1 MTLNSVLYENS
12 RPSGIGVLE
21 VVDPE
26 GEARLFVPLRKSH
39 LSGEFQGPL
48 GSLSLEQ
55 EFGFA
60 KEELDRTIEAIY
72 RFPLPGDAAVKK
84 VTATIGDQV
93 IETFIKERESAK
105 DEYSRVFQEGRS
117 GALLTRESADVFTL
131 RITGISPGTDVRV
144 VTEFVLLARTER
156 KGWSLRFPL
165 TIGPR
170 FLRSDEDHPGIHGQP
185 LLPSIDPHHRFSLE
199 LSLYQAGLVKSP
211 SHSIESIEEEGVTRI
226 RLQDGP
232 IIPDRDLV
240 LFWKPRTSIRDCH
253 ITTWVEGDDGSD
265 DEFFI
270 ALVAPPE
277 IPAVPAIP
285 REIILILDHSGSMSG
300 EKWACVQ
307 KAASSFL
314 TTLRPED
321 SFNVCLFNHET
332 AWYNANGTRLEH
344 SSDDINPISVA
355 AMPAHVERVKRFIL
369 KTEADGTTNL
379 GIALE
384 QGLSSPKDVTERS
397 RHILLFTDGQ
407 VSDDA
412 RIVRVV
418 EHESKSPDRRRISVV
433 CIDTAPNTYLAGEI
447 ARLSGGNARF
457 VSTRGN
463 VSDLHGSLEEILFSW
478 QQPVYLN
485 ARLHVNRDWIE
496 AHSRISMESD
506 DGSASVDIGDVT
518 AGMPIFVA
526 GRMPKKTEKPVFT
539 LRTADGEEI
548 AASSPQ
554 SVALSSQGS
563 AKTLFGAGR
572 IQVLEHLLHANYPEG
587 DLIYRLSR
595 MHYDPP
601 RIFEI
606 DVVFSENRRLKVRR
620 YIRKILLEESLR
632 FGIPSTGTAFV
643 GVSHK
648 AGEKVSASVLVP
660 NALPAGWSDGFQ
672 VQECNGE
679 FAITM
684 QPDSTRKPR
693 IRARQLT
700 SGGNLLEWVGV
711 GGIAMPKDSPEPF
724 EGPGVG
730 MRSILN
736 ESLKSTEILP
746 PKGGAA
752 PSLEPLPVFR
762 HRKYRTETIR
772 FTPGKEGSTVIFD
785 SEQMLKDAAYLCGIS
800 LENPGETCDKD
811 TIIQVLLR
819 GESEPRYKIR
829 VLDLCPGGIYP
840 IDIWLDKNSRV
851 FILWNDPS
859 GTWSGKEV
867 KIHLHYMKKGEMVVA

>member
-1 MTLNSVLYENS
+1 MTLNTVLYENS
-12 RPSGIGVLE
+12 RPSGIGILE
-21 VVDPE
+21 VVNTE

-55 EFGFA
+55 EFGFS
-60 KEELDRTIEAIY
+60 KEELDRTIEAVY

-93 IETFIKERESAK
+93 IETFLKERESAK
-105 DEYSRVFQEGRS
+105 EEYNQAFSEGRS

-131 RITGISPGTDVRV
+131 RITGISPGTDIRV
-144 VTEFVLLARTER
+144 VTEFVLLARTESQC
-156 KGWSLRFPL
+156 WSLRFPL
-165 TIGPR
+165 TLGPR
-170 FLRSDEDHPGIHGQP
+170 FVRSDEDHPGIHGQP

-211 SHSIESIEEEGVTRI
+211 SHSIESIEEEGVIRI
-226 RLQDGP
+226 RLKDEP

-240 LFWKPRTSIRDCH
+240 LSWKPRTSIRDCH

-270 ALVAPPE
+270 ALIAPPE

-314 TTLRPED
+314 DTLRPED

-332 AWYNANGTRLEH
+332 AWYNANGADLC
-344 SSDDINPISVA
+344 PVSVA
-355 AMPAHVERVKRFIL
+355 AMPAHVERAKRFIL
-369 KTEADGTTNL
+369 NTKADGTTNL

-397 RHILLFTDGQ
+397 CHILLFTDGQ

-433 CIDTAPNTYLAGEI
+433 CIDTAPNTYLAREI

-457 VSTRGN
+457 VSNRGN

-496 AHSRISMESD
+496 AVSRINRESD
-506 DGSASVDIGDVT
+506 DGSASVDIGDVIG
-518 AGMPIFVA
+518 GMPIFVA

-554 SVALSSQGS
+554 SVALSSQDS

-601 RIFEI
+601 RIFKI

-620 YIRKILLEESLR
+620 YIKKILLEESLR

-660 NALPAGWSDGFQ
+660 NALPAGWSDGFL

-679 FAITM
+679 FAINM
-684 QPDSTRKPR
+684 QPNSTRKPR
-693 IRARQLT
+693 LRARQLT
-700 SGGNLLEWVGV
+700 SGGNLMEWIDG
-711 GGIAMPKDSPEPF
+711 GGIAMPKESPEPS
-724 EGPGVG
+724 EGPGGG

-736 ESLKSTEILP
+736 EPLKSAEISP

-752 PSLEPLPVFR
+752 PPLEPLPVFR
-762 HRKYRTETIR
+762 HKKYRTETIR
-772 FTPGKEGSTVIFD
+772 FTPGKKVSTVIFD
-785 SEQMLKDAAYLCGIS
+785 SEQMLNDAAYLCGIS
-800 LENPGETCDKD
+800 LETAGEPCDKD
-811 TIIQVLLR
+811 TTIQILLR
-819 GESEPRYKIR
+819 GESKPRYEIQIPN
-829 VLDLCPGGIYP
+829 LCSGAIYP

-851 FILWNDPS
+851 VILWKDPDKKM
-859 GTWSGKEV
+859 SGKEV
-867 KIHLHYMKKGEMVVA
+867 KIHLHYMKTGEMVVA